1 MSGIQVTTLSGPP
14 LAEQA
19 VEVVERKGLGHPDSI
34 CDAVMEEVSVTLSQ
48 EYLRRFG
55 AVLHHNIDK
64 GFLVAGRVER
74 RYGGGRV
81 VDPMRLI
88 FGDRA
93 TFEAD
98 GERIPVEEIAVETAK
113 AWFRRHLPR
122 VDPDRDLCYQMEIR
136 PGSAELTD
144 LFLRGKGVLGANDTS
159 AAVGYAPLTETERMV
174 LELERHLNSPAF
186 KAAFPE
192 TGEDVKIMGYRQHR
206 TLHLTAAM
214 PLLDRHVSSETD
226 YFRRKAA
233 VVERLEAHLDER
245 RPGWEAVRLSL
256 NTLDLPGREMGGIYL
271 SVLGTSAEDADS
283 GQVGRGNRVNGVIT
297 LNRPMGTE
305 AAAGKNPV
313 SHVGK
318 IYTFLTHKTAQRI
331 TAEAP
336 GIREVY
342 VWLGSQIG
350 EPIDQPRL
358 ASIQLLLKPGADR
371 REAETRAGAILEDE
385 LKRIG
390 DFCMELAQGTYPV
403 C

>member
-1 MSGIQVTTLSGPP
+1 MPGIQVTTLSGLP

-19 VEVVERKGLGHPDSI
+19 VEVVERKGVGHPDSI
-34 CDAVMEEVSVTLSQ
+34 CDAVMEKVSVALSQ

-55 AVLHHNIDK
+55 VVLHHNIDK
-64 GFLVAGRVER
+64 GFLVAGKVER

-81 VDPMRLI
+81 VEPMRLI

-93 TFEAD
+93 TFEAA
-98 GERIPVEEIAVETAK
+98 GERIPVDEIAVETAK

-122 VDPDRDLCYQMEIR
+122 VDPDRDLCYQVEIR

-144 LFLRGKGVLGANDTS
+144 LFLRGKGLLGANDTS
-159 AAVGYAPLTETERMV
+159 AAVGYAPLTATERTV
-174 LELERHLNSPAF
+174 LDLEQYLNSPAF
-186 KAAFPE
+186 KAAFHE
-192 TGEDVKIMGYRQHR
+192 TGEDVKIMGYRQRR
-206 TLHLTAAM
+206 TLLLTAAM
-214 PLLDRHVSSETD
+214 PLLDRYVASEAD

-233 VVERLEAHLDER
+233 IVERLEAYLHER
-245 RPGWEAVRLSL
+245 GKGWEAIRLSL

-318 IYTFLTHKTAQRI
+318 IYTFLTHKAAQRI
-331 TAEAP
+331 YAGTP

-350 EPIDQPRL
+350 EPIDQPRM
-358 ASIQLLLKPGADR
+358 AAIQLLVEPGADP
-371 REAETRAGAILEDE
+371 REAEAAAGAILEDE
-385 LKRIG
+385 LARIG
-390 DFCMELAQGTYPV
+390 DFCMELSKGTYPV

>member
-1 MSGIQVTTLSGPP
+1 MPGIQVTTLSGPP

-19 VEVVERKGLGHPDSI
+19 VEVVERKGVGHPDSI
-34 CDAVMEEVSVTLSQ
+34 CDAVMEEVSVALSQ

-93 TFEAD
+93 TFEAA
-98 GERIPVEEIAVETAK
+98 GERIPVDEIAVETAK
-113 AWFRRHLPR
+113 AWFRRRLSR
-122 VDPDRDLCYQMEIR
+122 VDPDRDLCYQVEIR

-144 LFLRGKGVLGANDTS
+144 LFLRGKGMLGANDTS
-159 AAVGYAPLTETERMV
+159 AAVGYAPLTATERTV
-174 LELERHLNSPAF
+174 LDLEQHLNSPAF

-192 TGEDVKIMGYRQHR
+192 TGEDVKIMGYRQRR
-206 TLHLTAAM
+206 TLLLTAAM
-214 PLLDRHVSSETD
+214 PLLDRYVASEAD

-233 VVERLEAHLDER
+233 VVERLEAYLRER
-245 RPGWEAVRLSL
+245 GEDWTAVRLSL
-256 NTLDLPGREMGGIYL
+256 NTLDLEGRGMGGIYL

-318 IYTFLTHKTAQRI
+318 IYTFLTHKAAQRI
-331 TAEAP
+331 YAGTP

-350 EPIDQPRL
+350 EPIDQPRM
-358 ASIQLLLKPGADR
+358 AAIQFLLEPGADR
-371 REAETRAGAILEDE
+371 REAEARAGAILEDE
-385 LKRIG
+385 LGRIG
-390 DFCMELAQGTYPV
+390 DFCMELAKGTYPV